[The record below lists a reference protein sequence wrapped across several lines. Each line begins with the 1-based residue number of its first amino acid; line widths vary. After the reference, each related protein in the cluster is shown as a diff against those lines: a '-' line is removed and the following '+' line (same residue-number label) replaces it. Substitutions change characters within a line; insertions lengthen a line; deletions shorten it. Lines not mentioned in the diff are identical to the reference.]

1 MKISVVIPA
10 YNAEK
15 HIARAIESVLAQTRP
30 ADEVIV
36 IDDGSSDG
44 TGDVVRSF
52 GDKVIFIQQENA
64 GASVA
69 RNAGIEAAT
78 SDWIAFLDADD
89 EWLPNK
95 IELQIAQLK
104 RNPDLAWAMSNYFT
118 CFCDPEHSKT
128 AFDKGRSEILLAGRD
143 YYEDYFDAYKA
154 GASGNT
160 NTMLIQKEVL
170 LEAGLFRPSQ
180 ARMNDEDMWFR
191 IAYRHPKVGYLTTPL
206 AIYHRGVA
214 DSIVKKHNH
223 PEIV

>member
-15 HIARAIESVLAQTRP
+15 HIGRAIDSVLAQTRP

-36 IDDGSSDG
+36 IDDGSSDA
-44 TGDVVRSF
+44 TAEVVRSY
-52 GDKVIFIQQENA
+52 GDKIMFIHQENA

-69 RNAGIEAAT
+69 RNTGIKAAT

-95 IELQIAQLK
+95 LQLQVSQLK
-104 RNPDLAWAMSNYFT
+104 RNPDLAWAMSNYLT

-143 YYEDYFDAYKA
+143 YYDDYFDAYRS
-154 GASGNT
+154 GACGNT

-170 LEAGLFRPSQ
+170 LEAGL
-180 ARMNDEDMWFR
+180 
-191 IAYRHPKVGYLTTPL
+191 
-206 AIYHRGVA
+206 
-214 DSIVKKHNH
+214 
-223 PEIV
+223 